1 MKVKIGQ
8 CILIVQV
15 KIKKRNTER
24 MFNNMKCINCGQN
37 EASIHLYAS
46 LNGQTQKID
55 LCQNCYQQLT
65 ASRGQ
70 NPNMGFF
77 RNQMGNDPFNFG
89 DLEQFFRQAQQQNR
103 AQKQPNGP
111 QPQQGK
117 DGGKDG
123 GLLGQYGVNLTE
135 LARQGMIDPV
145 IGRDSEIAR
154 VIEILNRRSK
164 NNPVLTGEAGV
175 GKTSV
180 VEGLAQKIVDGDVP
194 QKLLDKELIRLDV
207 VSLVQGTGIRGQFEE
222 RMQQLMDQVRQNDK
236 IILFIDEI
244 HEIVGAGSAEG
255 SMDAGNILKPALA
268 RGELQ
273 LIGATTLNEYRK
285 IEKDSA
291 LERRFQPVRVSEP
304 TPEQTLIILQ
314 GLRPKY
320 EEYHHVKYSDEAL
333 EAAVKLSHRYIQD
346 RFLPDKAIDLLDESG
361 SKKNLTLK
369 IVDPKEIEERIA
381 AAEKEKDAALNAEDY
396 EKAAYYRDQLL
407 NLRNMKENPTSMD
420 NNNRVTE
427 KDIQL
432 IVETKTNIPVG
443 ELQEKE
449 QKQLKNLD
457 TDLKAHVIGQD
468 EAIEKV
474 SKAIRRNRVGFS
486 RKNRPIGSF
495 LFVGPTG
502 VGKTE
507 LARQLANE
515 MFGTEDS
522 ILRFDMSEYME
533 KHAVSKMI
541 GSPPGYVGYEEAGQ
555 LTERVRRNPY
565 SIVLLDEV
573 EKAHPDV
580 MHLFLQILEDG
591 RLTDSQGRVVSFK
604 DTIIIMTSNAGTGD
618 QEASVGFGA
627 ALSGTTRSIIDKLGN
642 YFKPEFINRFDAI
655 VEFKSLSREDLTSI
669 LTLMMD
675 DVNNALA
682 DKEITIKVSDE
693 AKAKLIDLG
702 YNPAMGARPLRRIIQ
717 EQIEDRVADYYLDHP
732 SVKNLA
738 FDIDSEGNIEVK
750 QAEEEQLQDEE
761 EVRETE

>member
-1 MKVKIGQ
+1 
-8 CILIVQV
+8 
-15 KIKKRNTER
+15 
-24 MFNNMKCINCGQN
+24 MKCINCGQN

-541 GSPPGYVGYEEAGQ
+541 GSPPGYIGYEEAGQ

-604 DTIIIMTSNAGTGD
+604 DTIIIMT
-618 QEASVGFGA
+618 
-627 ALSGTTRSIIDKLGN
+627 
-642 YFKPEFINRFDAI
+642 
-655 VEFKSLSREDLTSI
+655 
-669 LTLMMD
+669 
-675 DVNNALA
+675 
-682 DKEITIKVSDE
+682 
-693 AKAKLIDLG
+693 
-702 YNPAMGARPLRRIIQ
+702 
-717 EQIEDRVADYYLDHP
+717 
-732 SVKNLA
+732 
-738 FDIDSEGNIEVK
+738 
-750 QAEEEQLQDEE
+750 
-761 EVRETE
+761 